1 MPLPLRRAVAPVD
14 GAELAHR
21 VVDVLVDRQA
31 SDVVLLDLTA
41 LSAFADYFVIA
52 TSDNVRQMRALIDTL
67 EEALGETFPQLT
79 FREEGQPDDGWVL
92 LDLGA
97 VVVHLFSIEKRAYYD
112 LERLWQ
118 RAQEVVRIQ

>member
-1 MPLPLRRAVAPVD
+1 VD

-31 SDVVLLDLTA
+31 SDVVLLDLSA